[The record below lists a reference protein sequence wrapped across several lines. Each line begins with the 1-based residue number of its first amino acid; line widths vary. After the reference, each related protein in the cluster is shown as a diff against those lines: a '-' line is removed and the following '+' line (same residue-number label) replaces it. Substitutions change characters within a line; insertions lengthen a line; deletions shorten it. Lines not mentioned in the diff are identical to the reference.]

1 MKFLVEQNEY
11 IFEIKKST
19 FIATAIPI
27 NSEKEAITAIQNIK
41 KLYPDA
47 RHNCSAFVVDQ
58 ISRINDDGEPT
69 NTAGK
74 PILNALKHND
84 FTNTL
89 IVVTRYFGGVK
100 LGVGGLIRAYGQAAS
115 QVLSTSKFKIPRK
128 ITVLNLSGSINSYGQ
143 LNHFIRN
150 NNAIITSSQF
160 NESSFQI
167 TCEIESTIV
176 IEFLK
181 QFNNSFHNIHCSS
194 TEITTL

>member
-150 NNAIITSSQF
+150 NNATITSSQF